1 MMQEDSPENLDPRA
15 VRTQEAL
22 HRAMLQ
28 LLDEKSLDQITVRD
42 IVLVA
47 GIGYNTFFRH
57 HPSKEALLETIAARQ
72 ISTLFQLS
80 VPVLYSR
87 DLSSAA
93 IALLEYVNQ
102 NRSLWKTLLTGGA
115 AGFVR
120 EEFLRQAKAVAKFRG
135 QHNRLMPPDLGTT
148 LIVSSVLELITWW
161 LQQRKPLPVELV
173 AEILTCAIVKPIMDA
188 GARPR

>member
-42 IVLVA
+42 IVFVA

-57 HPSKEALLETIAARQ
+57 HPSKEALLETIAAKQ

-87 DLSSAA
+87 DLNSAA
-93 IALLEYVNQ
+93 IALLDYVNQ

-120 EEFLRQAKAVAKFRG
+120 EEFLRQARAVAKVRG
-135 QHNRLMPPDLGTT
+135 QHDRLMPPDLGTT
-148 LIVSSVLELITWW
+148 LIVSSVLELISWW
-161 LQQRKPLPVELV
+161 LQQKKPLPVEQV
-173 AEILTCAIVKPIMDA
+173 AEILASAIVKPIMEA
-188 GARPR
+188 GTRPR